1 MTMTVDAPL
10 DQGSRRDRARIIAG
24 EAFLFVVLS
33 AWAWKVAVP
42 ERVDVLPS
50 VFAELGILTMAVV
63 ALTTRDPLGTLR
75 LSNPALTMVGWMFY
89 YFVKPTFTWLEGYRM
104 IYESSSTII
113 LDASIVTEVQLQHC
127 YFIGAFFA
135 AYLLIAP
142 RRVALPIFTANDQP
156 RLPVSWFIVLGLA
169 PYVSTVIERIVTTG
183 SILPSA
189 SYGEAVAAEADTLF
203 VSRAEGGAS
212 YFLTQVIS
220 KVWYFPLMALGL
232 GYGVLMSK
240 YVSQKRWLR
249 VAAIFAQVPVL
260 LLLGSGSRSGT
271 IYPFL
276 LAFMIADALAGPF
289 RWWRLT
295 PLMAV
300 ALQAFDFYGFFRGHQ
315 QEGFQA
321 GFESSMRDINAA
333 PDTKMSE
340 DATMLTKEAYCIF
353 LVNHGREYKGI
364 EYFGEQLLQLL
375 PAQLAPEKMRIVN
388 TADFLSNELIGYGR
402 YASGVAGTM
411 VGDGYFIGG
420 TLGVI
425 GLAGVLGLIF
435 GGVVRWGMAG
445 ANGHAVLWRY
455 MLMLMISVQ
464 STQYIRAE
472 LSVVLVQI
480 LYYVVMPALVM
491 RVLSDSR
498 VISGAGWARRLAT
511 ISRNN
516 S

>member
-1 MTMTVDAPL
+1 MTLEAQW
-10 DQGSRRDRARIIAG
+10 DQGSRRDRSRIIAG
-24 EAFLFVVLS
+24 EVFLFVALC
-33 AWAWKVAVP
+33 AWAWKLAVP

-50 VFAELGILTMAVV
+50 VFAELGILTLAVV
-63 ALTTRDPLGTLR
+63 TLTTRDPLGTLR

-89 YFVKPTFTWLEGYRM
+89 YFVKPTFTWLQGYRM
-104 IYESSSTII
+104 IFESSSTII
-113 LDASIVTEVQLQHC
+113 LDASIVAEVQFQHC
-127 YFIGAFFA
+127 YFMGAFFT
-135 AYLLIAP
+135 AYMLIAP
-142 RRVALPIFTANDQP
+142 RRVVLPIFTSDSQP
-156 RLPVSWFIVLGLA
+156 PLRVLSFILLGLA
-169 PYVSTVIERIVTTG
+169 PYVGTMADRIATTG
-183 SILPSA
+183 SIFPSA
-189 SYGEAVAAEADTLF
+189 SYGQAVAAEADTLF
-203 VSRAEGGAS
+203 ESRAEGGAG
-212 YFLTQVIS
+212 YFLTQVLS

-232 GYGVLMSK
+232 GYGVLMSR
-240 YVSQKRWLR
+240 YVSQKRWLS

-260 LLLGSGSRSGT
+260 LVLGSGSRSGT

-276 LAFMIADALAGPF
+276 LAIIIADALAGPF

-300 ALQAFDFYGFFRGHQ
+300 ALRAFDFYGFFRGHQ

-321 GFESSMRDINAA
+321 GIESSLRDIDAA
-333 PDTKMSE
+333 PETAMSE
-340 DATMLTKEAYCIF
+340 DATMLTKEAYCLF
-353 LVNHGREYKGI
+353 LVNHGRDYKGI

-402 YASGVAGTM
+402 YASGVAGAM

-420 TLGVI
+420 TLGVVA
-425 GLAGVLGLIF
+425 LSVVLGLIF
-435 GGVVRWGMAG
+435 GAVVRWGMSG
-445 ANGHAVLWRY
+445 SNGQAVLWRY
-455 MLMLMISVQ
+455 LLMLMISVQ

-480 LYYVVMPALVM
+480 LYYVVMPALLM

-498 VISGAGWARRLAT
+498 VISSVGWARRLLTAPGD
-511 ISRNN
+511 N